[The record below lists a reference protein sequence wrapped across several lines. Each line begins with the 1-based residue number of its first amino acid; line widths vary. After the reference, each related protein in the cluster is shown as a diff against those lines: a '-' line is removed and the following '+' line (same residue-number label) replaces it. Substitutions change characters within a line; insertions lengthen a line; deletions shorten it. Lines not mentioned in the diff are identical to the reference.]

1 MSAEEECQELKNIK
15 YKSVFLSSAV
25 KHTADINGIEKILE
39 NESIMSK
46 KEPWNKL
53 DKTIKIKKISSFVDN
68 ILSTKHSLSKKETA
82 DIKEYLVK
90 SLDRVK
96 LQRAK
101 DVDYTKETGK
111 IKSIPNLIFNEKSRK
126 FTLKRCEK
134 RQSTLKSL
142 GNPTALKKKKDK
154 TKRNLPKKDKE
165 KEKKDKRD
173 KKEKLGHQE
182 KKD

>member
-1 MSAEEECQELKNIK
+1 MSVEEECQELKNIK
-15 YKSVFLSSAV
+15 YKSMFLSSPI
-25 KHTADINGIEKILE
+25 KHTSDINGIEKILE
-39 NESIMSK
+39 NESILSK

-53 DKTIKIKKISSFVDN
+53 DKTIKIRKIGDFVDDV
-68 ILSTKHSLSKKETA
+68 LMEKYSLNTDETN

-101 DVDYTKETGK
+101 DVDYIKETGK
-111 IKSIPNLIFNEKSRK
+111 IKSIPTLVFNEKSRR

-142 GNPTALKKKKDK
+142 GNPSALKKKKDK
-154 TKRNLPKKDKE
+154 TKRNLPKKENKE
-165 KEKKDKRD
+165 KRDKDKRI
-173 KKEKLGHQE
+173 K
-182 KKD
+182 